1 MTEKKYRLSD
11 KADENGC
18 HFVLAPD
25 GNIAFGIITPDTGLT
40 VAPIY
45 LSEGMI
51 TNQKTK
57 EGYGLLHIE
66 ARHGAE
72 ILGAGYSSVIEFVA
86 EVSRCYEII
95 REGKKRK
102 GNQTYILILT
112 DTHNNTLMIELSGD
126 GSYWNI
132 NTAGVFKT
140 SYGANKKEV
149 YNRHTTAKQLAETV
163 KESLREEQ
171 CGTTSQTRMNSL
183 TTSVC
188 KVIKRS

>member
-57 EGYGLLHIE
+57 EGYGLLH
-66 ARHGAE
+66 
-72 ILGAGYSSVIEFVA
+72 
-86 EVSRCYEII
+86 
-95 REGKKRK
+95 EGKKRK

-149 YNRHTTAKQLAETV
+149 YNRHTTAKQPAETV